1 LKEEEQDKVRVS
13 ARVRIR
19 VSIRVSIRVRLR
31 EGEQNKKPYNRA
43 L

>member
-1 LKEEEQDKVRVS
+1 MKEEEQDKVRVS

-31 EGEQNKKPYNRA
+31 EGEQNKKPYNRE